1 MTRSALPPLVTVLML
16 VAACPTLAAAQA
28 LLVQVDNDTRIPA
41 ADLAQMEQ
49 VVARSYRAIGV
60 YMIWEHGEVPLDNPR
75 GRRVHL
81 RLLSRAQADR
91 KILGEQIGTAV
102 LGQTNRP
109 ARLACIFCYRIVEA
123 SMKFAHDYTHIL
135 GLVVAHELGHV
146 LLPAGS
152 HPDSGVMKGRAN
164 FWGKIAHETPE
175 EGEAIRDALVPWE
188 SNTLGTEAGAVVPGQ
203 QSFVAPDARVRG
215 VSSRIVAIVNDAI
228 PRSKTFRA
236 LVDQINRTDG
246 MVYVAEGDCGSGVR
260 ACLLLTMTL
269 MGPHRLL
276 RILVDPR
283 ATDRDLMASIGH
295 ELQHALEVLDHRW
308 VRNSSAMI
316 LLYKKICNDC
326 GRRFFETNAA
336 VRVGTAVRDELRES
350 AAPSQ

>member
-1 MTRSALPPLVTVLML
+1 
-16 VAACPTLAAAQA
+16 
-28 LLVQVDNDTRIPA
+28 
-41 ADLAQMEQ
+41 
-49 VVARSYRAIGV
+49 
-60 YMIWEHGEVPLDNPR
+60 
-75 GRRVHL
+75 
-81 RLLSRAQADR
+81 
-91 KILGEQIGTAV
+91 
-102 LGQTNRP
+102 
-109 ARLACIFCYRIVEA
+109 
-123 SMKFAHDYTHIL
+123 
-135 GLVVAHELGHV
+135 
-146 LLPAGS
+146 
-152 HPDSGVMKGRAN
+152 
-164 FWGKIAHETPE
+164 
-175 EGEAIRDALVPWE
+175 
-188 SNTLGTEAGAVVPGQ
+188 
-203 QSFVAPDARVRG
+203 
-215 VSSRIVAIVNDAI
+215 
-228 PRSKTFRA
+228 
-236 LVDQINRTDG
+236 VDQINRTDG